1 LVFEPIDH
9 KPLPALNHQTD
20 AGRSVLRRFDDP
32 LGPQAIEDYF
42 CELYWIRGEKA
53 LDEKRILDL
62 IAERTGNFDFPFETI
77 ARLFRLIDETMLPVI
92 IPWDDEAKRAIE
104 QLPFALRTSARKL
117 QAYIVPVPR
126 KARMGLVAVGA
137 VRFVEEKRFGDQFA
151 VLENRDIYKETT
163 GLDWNDPTYLSAAGL
178 IG

>member
-1 LVFEPIDH
+1 M
-9 KPLPALNHQTD
+9 
-20 AGRSVLRRFDDP
+20 
-32 LGPQAIEDYF
+32 
-42 CELYWIRGEKA
+42 
-53 LDEKRILDL
+53 DL
-62 IAERTGNFDFPFETI
+62 IAERTGTFDFPFETI
-77 ARLFRLIDETMLPVI
+77 ARLFRLIEETMLPVI

-117 QAYIVPVPR
+117 QAYVVPVPR

-137 VRFVEEKRFGDQFA
+137 VRLVEEKRFGDQFA
-151 VLENRDIYKETT
+151 VLENREIYKQTT